1 MSKKKNNKINEI
13 NLRKNKTLS
22 NDFEKQLSAQLKG
35 LLYISEIDSEVLLF
49 KGQKA
54 ESVTQKNILLQ
65 IGQTNIK
72 VEELS
77 FEEFF
82 EPLTK
87 IEKWFGRE
95 ERKMTESFSKIKHLL
110 KENLRDLKVFK
121 VGKIHL
127 EIYIVGINFEGN
139 LCGIHTKALET

>member
-13 NLRKNKTLS
+13 NLRKNEARS
-22 NDFEKQLSAQLKG
+22 NDYEKQLSAQLKG
-35 LLYISEIDSEVLLF
+35 LFYISEIDSEVLLF

-54 ESVTQKNILLQ
+54 DSVTQENILLQ
-65 IGQTNIK
+65 IGQRNIK

-77 FEEFF
+77 FEGFF

-95 ERKMTESFSKIKHLL
+95 ERKMTESFSNIKHLL
-110 KENLRDLKVFK
+110 KENLHDLRVFK
-121 VGKIHL
+121 IGKTHL
-127 EIYIVGINFEGN
+127 EIYIVGINSEGN
-139 LCGIHTKALET
+139 LAGLQTKALET